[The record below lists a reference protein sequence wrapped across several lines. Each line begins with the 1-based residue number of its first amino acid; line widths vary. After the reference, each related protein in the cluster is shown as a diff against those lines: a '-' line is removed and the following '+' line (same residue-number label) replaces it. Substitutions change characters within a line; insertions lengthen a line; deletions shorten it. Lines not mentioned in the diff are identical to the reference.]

1 MKFTVNSDSKAL
13 KYTSRKKRWRSGKES
28 TWLAVQGMQE
38 RQGQSLSWNDP
49 LERKWQV
56 TPVFLPGKFHGQ
68 RILVGYSPWGP
79 EALVM
84 TEHAH
89 RCMKE

>member
-1 MKFTVNSDSKAL
+1 VNSDSKAL
-13 KYTSRKKRWRSGKES
+13 KYTSTKKRWHSDKES
-28 TWLAVQGMQE
+28 TWLAVQGMRE
-38 RQGQSLSWNDP
+38 RQVQSLSWKDP
-49 LERKWQV
+49 LERKWQA

-68 RILVGYSPWGP
+68 RILVGYSPWGR

-84 TEHAH
+84 TERVH